1 MKGFII
7 AVAALLPG
15 CSSVTHAYVVEAQHA
30 DSPVASATVS
40 VCRQPAWSLDR
51 SGTRFIGINR
61 KRCEG
66 SGFIRLTHRDGT
78 TTDCNV
84 GYVTTMDQTF
94 TYVVNGRSCEL
105 KA

>member
-1 MKGFII
+1 MKSLLI
-7 AVAALLPG
+7 AATALLSG
-15 CSSVTHAYVVEAQHA
+15 CSPVTHTYVVEAQDA
-30 DSPVASATVS
+30 DSPVAPATVS

-51 SGTRFIGINR
+51 SGTRFIGVNH

-66 SGFIRLTHRDGT
+66 SGFIRLTHQDGT

-94 TYVVNGRSCEL
+94 AYAVNGRSCEL